1 MEKTNEEL
9 FKQALIEG
17 FNNRIQREI
26 DACKDEIV
34 CSRRHKRIMKSIIKG
49 KITTI
54 GWNIP
59 NKKVIAILVA
69 AALLFVSCAII
80 YRDEI
85 RDIITEVHDLFTE
98 IHFSKGN
105 ETSQYIEEI
114 YHLTYLPNDYTLSSS
129 NISYRSVQ
137 YHFVGKSQSIMIFL
151 QQPID
156 TSDIILD
163 SEHGNESII
172 IIGKYKIYSRKT
184 NDLYC
189 YIWNDG
195 KYILALDSTEELSNE
210 TLKQIINGIVSK

>member
-26 DACKDEIV
+26 DACGDKIM

-49 KITTI
+49 KTTI
-54 GWNIP
+54 AGWNISR
-59 NKKVIAILVA
+59 KKVIAILVA
-69 AALLFVSCAII
+69 AALLLVSCAII

-85 RDIITEVHDLFTE
+85 RDIITEVHGLFTE
-98 IHFSKGN
+98 IHFSDGDK
-105 ETSQYIEEI
+105 TSQYIEEI
-114 YHLTYLPNDYTLSSS
+114 YHLTYLPDDYALAKS
-129 NISYRSVQ
+129 NISDRSVQ
-137 YHFVGKSQSIMIFL
+137 YHFAGQSIIIFS

-156 TSDIILD
+156 TSGIILD
-163 SEHGNESII
+163 SEHGKESII
-172 IIGKYKIYSRKT
+172 IIDEYKIYSRKT

-195 KYILALDSTEELSNE
+195 KYVLAIDSTDELFNE
-210 TLKQIINGIVSK
+210 TLKQIINGIVTK